1 MIKRRLT
8 TVVAAAS
15 MVLGVTATAA
25 LASDQSTK
33 DDNGWGCAAEVGLPD
48 GHCISPGTVRNWGKI
63 VDKGLSFQL
72 HVFDAAGDFL
82 TAELAT
88 FDSDADSRPCPHDS
102 DANNTDGTFW
112 HFANGI
118 YVCHHRS
125 D

>member
-1 MIKRRLT
+1 MIKHRLAMVL
-8 TVVAAAS
+8 TVAS
-15 MVLGVTATAA
+15 MVLGATATAA

-48 GHCISPGTVRNWGKI
+48 GHCISPGTWKNLARTAENG
-63 VDKGLSFQL
+63 GTFQL
-72 HVFDAAGDFL
+72 LVFDANGDFV

-88 FDSDADSRPCPHDS
+88 FDADADGRPCPHD
-102 DANNTDGTFW
+102 DGATDGTFW

-125 D
+125 H